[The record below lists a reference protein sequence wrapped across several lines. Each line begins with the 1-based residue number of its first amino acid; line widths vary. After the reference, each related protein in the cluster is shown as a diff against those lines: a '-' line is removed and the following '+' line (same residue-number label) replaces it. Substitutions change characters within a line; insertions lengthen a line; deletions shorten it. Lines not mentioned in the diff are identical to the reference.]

1 MKNILLLFI
10 IIGINENYAQ
20 NKVQKIIEFNSLV
33 DSLDNKTVKT
43 FEYDQNGN
51 LVKEDYINFKPLNSK
66 YRNTGTWIHKYEKAL
81 IQKSYKINRPEKDT
95 ILVEYKYRGKKKK
108 VTTEELVTRSKLKD
122 SVADKYGI
130 DSEYGCVI
138 APEDLEFYKVW
149 VERENKTIIFKDGKV
164 IKEKVNFNHKTNP
177 YNLVYEYDSNGRLS
191 KLTQINRKT
200 KKVNWREN
208 YVYNEKSIIREREY
222 FIEYWNKIPPK
233 ELEIKYYDENDK
245 IIRIELTNSKDYVD
259 GIIKI
264 TYENGLISKKTLID
278 KKGNSIREHKYI
290 Y

>member
-10 IIGINENYAQ
+10 LIGINGIYAQ
-20 NKVQKIIEFNSLV
+20 NKVQKIIELNSLV
-33 DSLDNKTVKT
+33 DSLNNKTVKT

-51 LVKEDYINFKPLNSK
+51 LVKENYINFMPLNSK
-66 YRNTGTWIHKYEKAL
+66 YRNTGTWIHQYDKGL

-95 ILVEYKYRGKKKK
+95 ILIEYKYRGNKTK

-122 SVADKYGI
+122 SLADKYGI
-130 DSEYGCVI
+130 DSENGCVI

-149 VERENKTIIFKDGKV
+149 VERENKTTIRKKGKL
-164 IKEKVNFNHKTNP
+164 IKEKVFFNHNTNP
-177 YNLVYEYDSNGRLS
+177 YYLIYEYNSNGRLS

-200 KKVNWREN
+200 KKVNWTEN
-208 YVYNEKSIIREREY
+208 YDYYEKSIIREREY

-233 ELEIKYYDENDK
+233 ELEIKCYDENDK

-264 TYENGLISKKTLID
+264 TYSNELISIKTLLD
-278 KKGNSIREHKYI
+278 KNGNEIREHKYI